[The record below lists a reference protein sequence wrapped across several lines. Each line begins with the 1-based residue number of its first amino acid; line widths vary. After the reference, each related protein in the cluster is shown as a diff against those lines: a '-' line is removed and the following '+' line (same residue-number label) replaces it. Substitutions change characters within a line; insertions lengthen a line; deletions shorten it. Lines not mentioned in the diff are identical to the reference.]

1 VKPGENSLSDLTLER
16 YVLGELSDG
25 EALEVEGARARDPEV
40 DARLKAIEASNEE
53 ILARYRPELMAR
65 GIEGRLGAEKD
76 HPGKRVPARVWG
88 LPLGLAA
95 ILLVAFLALPRL
107 AGPRPSDSWRGTDLT
122 RAKGLSTNRLLV
134 YRKAAGGPER
144 LAPGGEAA
152 SGDVLQLGYE
162 IAARAYGAI
171 LSIDGRGSVT
181 FHLPSGYSGGS
192 ARAPLLE
199 EGGRPLLSSAFE
211 LDDAPAFER
220 FFLVLSGED
229 FDLASLDKAAH
240 ALATDPGRAEAGA
253 LDLASGLEQLSFTV
267 VKRGRR

>member
-1 VKPGENSLSDLTLER
+1 MKPGEKNLSDLTLER

-25 EALEVEGARARDPEV
+25 EALELEEARARDPGV
-40 DARLKAIEASNEE
+40 DERLKAIEASNVE

-65 GIEGRLGAEKD
+65 GIEGRLGEGKG
-76 HPGKRVPARVWG
+76 HPGKKAPGRVWG
-88 LPLGLAA
+88 IPLGMAA

-122 RAKGLSTNRLLV
+122 RAKGISTNRLLV
-134 YRKAAGGPER
+134 YRNAAGGPER

-152 SGDVLQLGYE
+152 PGDVLQLGYE
-162 IAARAYGAI
+162 LTARAYGAI

-181 FHLPSGYSGGS
+181 YHLPSGYSGG
-192 ARAPLLE
+192 ALRAPLLE

-220 FFLVLSGED
+220 FFLILSSED
-229 FDLASLDKAAH
+229 FDLDALDKAAH
-240 ALATDPGRAEAGA
+240 VLASDPGRAAAGA
-253 LDLASGLEQLSFTV
+253 LDLPSGLDQLSFTV